1 MALYEKWQSIIEE
14 SSKSEEAQQ
23 EFWNDFCEK
32 EQTIYEKI
40 LEANQK
46 EVKGII
52 KDLAEEYE
60 ISLPYFM
67 GFLDGINES
76 IEVANDLEKLT
87 ENDEVS
93 LAIDFKKLYW
103 NMLAVP
109 APWLFELPQWDGV
122 LSAEDR
128 KSIQKDYNRSKTVVN
143 ESKVGRNDPCP
154 CGSGKKYK
162 KCCGKSK

>member
-40 LEANQK
+40 LGANQK
-46 EVKGII
+46 EIKGAI
-52 KDLAEEYE
+52 KELANEYQV
-60 ISLPYFM
+60 SLPYFM
-67 GFLDGINES
+67 GFLDGINDS
-76 IEVANDLEKLT
+76 IESSNTLEDFT
-87 ENDEVS
+87 EEDEVS
-93 LAIDFKKLYW
+93 LVIDFKKLYW

-109 APWLFELPQWDGV
+109 APWLYELPQWEGV
-122 LSAEDR
+122 LSAEER
-128 KSIQKDYNRSKTVVN
+128 AGIQRDYNRSKTVVN
-143 ESKVGRNDPCP
+143 ENKVGRNEPCP

-162 KCCGKSK
+162 KCCGKAK

>member
-14 SSKSEEAQQ
+14 SSKSEKAQQ

-76 IEVANDLEKLT
+76 IEVANELEKLT

-93 LAIDFKKLYW
+93 LVIDFKKLYW

-109 APWLFELPQWDGV
+109 APWLFELPQWDGI

>member
-76 IEVANDLEKLT
+76 IEVANELEKLT

-93 LAIDFKKLYW
+93 LVIDFKKLYW

-109 APWLFELPQWDGV
+109 APWLFELPQWDGI

>member
-1 MALYEKWQSIIEE
+1 MALYEKWQSVIKE

-93 LAIDFKKLYW
+93 LVIDFKKLYW

>member
-76 IEVANDLEKLT
+76 IEVANELEKLT

-93 LAIDFKKLYW
+93 LVIDFKKLYW

-109 APWLFELPQWDGV
+109 APWLFELPQWDGI

-143 ESKVGRNDPCP
+143 GSKVGRNDPCP